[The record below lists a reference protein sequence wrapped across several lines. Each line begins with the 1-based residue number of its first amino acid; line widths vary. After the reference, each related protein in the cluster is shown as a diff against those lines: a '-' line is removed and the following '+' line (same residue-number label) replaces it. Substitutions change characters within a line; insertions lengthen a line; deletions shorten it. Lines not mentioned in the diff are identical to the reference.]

1 MKLIPAFFS
10 LVILGISVI
19 PAAAAPF
26 SFNKASAEEMIA
38 ACKEEGI
45 VLPQDVANAI
55 VEARKNMT
63 FSYEQDLMKVPGMTN
78 QLLGNLSPI
87 EENGDLIF
95 DMESIPAMKGY

>member
-1 MKLIPAFFS
+1 MKFFS
-10 LVILGISVI
+10 VLLTLATFGISVM
-19 PAAAAPF
+19 PAVAAPF

-45 VLPQDVANAI
+45 VLPQDVADAI
-55 VEARKNMT
+55 VEARKSMT

-87 EENGDLIF
+87 EEDGDLIF